1 MQEGKITI
9 HKKGEMVRISV
20 GGLGLIESMNLLM
33 NAMNDIIE
41 ETIEEPKE
49 RTAMAAFIVA
59 KIAGRFAEAEKI
71 NDQV

>member
-9 HKKGEMVRISV
+9 HKKGETVRISV
-20 GGLGLIESMNLLM
+20 GGLGLIESINLLM

-49 RTAMAAFIVA
+49 RTAMAAFIGA
-59 KIAGRFAEAEKI
+59 KLAGRFAEAEKI

>member
-20 GGLGLIESMNLLM
+20 GGLGLIESINLLM

-49 RTAMAAFIVA
+49 RTAIAAFIGA
-59 KIAGRFAEAEKI
+59 KLAAKFADEEKI
-71 NDQV
+71 HDQV